1 MESAF
6 GWTQVAR
13 SDVAKAAA
21 LLKNEEQGVRD
32 EIGFLTLHQGFADR
46 FFPGT
51 SVLQTRLRYALFVPW
66 QIEDLEGHPLARSLA
81 ADQRLRASERRLV
94 LRLKG
99 AGDGVIGLRS
109 TNYEPAQPPSMIY
122 WTALRLWGILNPSA
136 TNSWPGRGEVLARMD
151 ASRWSDDR
159 EEGMTPIL
167 EPTFFALPNRPD
179 DWSTDAALTF
189 RLSPPEK
196 RYLVERVGEAKRI
209 APGSLGDESLL
220 ARLAKSKK
228 RPSSWVKAGYA
239 APLLKELAD
248 KEDRA
253 ALEVAIAAA
262 SLAHIGRAAYSAMVE
277 RMAKADGR
285 KPGTRFAQELEEI
298 VEAKRKS
305 AHSCELAEV
314 EAFIGKLDQK
324 FHAALANTLNWLESP
339 GDVMDLWKSYCD
351 SEQGRKGT
359 RARLPKTAHAET
371 LRTAWM
377 ASDVPKAESLNYRW
391 HRVGAML
398 DDLHDLHV

>member
-13 SDVAKAAA
+13 SDVAKATA
-21 LLKNEEQGVRD
+21 LLKSEEQGVRD

-51 SVLQTRLRYALFVPW
+51 SVLQTRLRYALFVAW
-66 QIEDLEGHPLARSLA
+66 QIEDLERHPRARGLA
-81 ADQRLRASERRLV
+81 AEQRLKASERKLV

-109 TNYEPAQPPSMIY
+109 TNYDPAQPPSMIY

-136 TNSWPGRGEVLARMD
+136 TNSWPGRGQVLSRVD
-151 ASRWSDDR
+151 DSRWSDDR
-159 EEGMTPIL
+159 EEGGTALL
-167 EPTFFALPNRPD
+167 EPTFFALPTRPD
-179 DWSTDAALTF
+179 DWNADTALTF

-196 RYLVERVGEAKRI
+196 RYLLGRMSEAKRI
-209 APGSLGDESLL
+209 SPGSLGYESLL
-220 ARLAKSKK
+220 ARLAKSRQ
-228 RPSSWVKAGYA
+228 RPISWEKAGYA
-239 APLLKELAD
+239 SPLVKEVANM
-248 KEDRA
+248 EDRS

-262 SLAHIGRAAYSAMVE
+262 SLAHIGRAAYSALVE

-285 KPGTRFAQELEEI
+285 KPGTRFAEELQEILS
-298 VEAKRKS
+298 AKRKS
-305 AHSCELAEV
+305 AQSCDLDAV

-324 FHAALANTLNWLESP
+324 FHTALMSTLEWLKSP
-339 GDVMDLWKSYCD
+339 GDVMNLWESYSD
-351 SEQGRKGT
+351 SEKDRKDR
-359 RARLPKTAHAET
+359 RARLPKSPHAET
-371 LRTAWM
+371 LRTAWI
-377 ASDVPKAESLNYRW
+377 ASNVPKADALNYRW

-398 DDLHDLHV
+398 DDLHGLHV